1 MSNHITE
8 VIDMLRRGEFYGAG
22 EYTEIA
28 KGKNEMVTTWR
39 GLKQKV
45 KRIIKANR

>member
-8 VIDMLRRGEFYGAG
+8 VIDILRRGEFYGAG